1 MSTILRA
8 TSVCFAAAL
17 IAACGRDAVE
27 QKLVGSWQT
36 AIASPTGAYELHFT
50 AQANGL
56 YRTDV
61 PGAAPGSPEI
71 GIFKA
76 TGGHWRLERS
86 SGGVEEGTYQFA
98 SDDSVLFKSK
108 TGVVLWTRVANGVAA
123 TLSPSSSGTAA
134 PSEAVLATGPF
145 GPAVEESAAATF
157 APGDTGSGAQAAA
170 GFAPTVLPRNSPNA
184 AVQSLNKPAAP
195 DTPPTM
201 TTKQAVTN
209 IKGTVHQTASQTVA
223 TAKAGAQQVE
233 SQAATSATDAV
244 NDAAAETNKK
254 VGQKIGAF
262 ASNAGSKI
270 KNFFT
275 GGKARN
281 DDSGSTDTPA
291 QKNGH

>member
-123 TLSPSSSGTAA
+123 TLSPSSSGTGA
-134 PSEAVLATGPF
+134 PSGAVLATGPF

-184 AVQSLNKPAAP
+184 TVQSLNQPAAP

-233 SQAATSATDAV
+233 SQAASSATDAV

>member
-1 MSTILRA
+1 
-8 TSVCFAAAL
+8 
-17 IAACGRDAVE
+17 
-27 QKLVGSWQT
+27 
-36 AIASPTGAYELHFT
+36 
-50 AQANGL
+50 
-56 YRTDV
+56 
-61 PGAAPGSPEI
+61 
-71 GIFKA
+71 
-76 TGGHWRLERS
+76 
-86 SGGVEEGTYQFA
+86 
-98 SDDSVLFKSK
+98 
-108 TGVVLWTRVANGVAA
+108 
-123 TLSPSSSGTAA
+123 
-134 PSEAVLATGPF
+134 
-145 GPAVEESAAATF
+145 
-157 APGDTGSGAQAAA
+157 
-170 GFAPTVLPRNSPNA
+170 
-184 AVQSLNKPAAP
+184 
-195 DTPPTM
+195 M

-233 SQAATSATDAV
+233 SQAASSATDAV